1 LRQKLFETGWFM
13 RALQWIAP
21 LGFAAVLAGW
31 TTTEVGRQPWTVYGL
46 LRTADSTSPSLTG
59 GDVLGS
65 LLLYVAVYLLMY
77 PAGIAFMLGIVRGG
91 VGGGAEPAGPVAG
104 LHMMNSI
111 APVWDGN
118 ETWLILGGVGLLA
131 AFPLAFAIII
141 PAVYFPVLAMLLGL
155 VFRGVAF
162 EFQFKQPRWRRFWS
176 LGFCVGSS
184 LAAFSQGTVLGAL
197 VQGLDV
203 SDRSFGG
210 GSFDWLSPFSAM
222 TGVALMFGYALLGA
236 CWLVI
241 KGEGE
246 LEGWARAKGK
256 ICYCGVLLGIAAVSV

>member
-1 LRQKLFETGWFM
+1 
-13 RALQWIAP
+13 
-21 LGFAAVLAGW
+21 
-31 TTTEVGRQPWTVYGL
+31 
-46 LRTADSTSPSLTG
+46 
-59 GDVLGS
+59 
-65 LLLYVAVYLLMY
+65 
-77 PAGIAFMLGIVRGG
+77 
-91 VGGGAEPAGPVAG
+91 
-104 LHMMNSI
+104 
-111 APVWDGN
+111 
-118 ETWLILGGVGLLA
+118 
-131 AFPLAFAIII
+131 
-141 PAVYFPVLAMLLGL
+141 
-155 VFRGVAF
+155 
-162 EFQFKQPRWRRFWS
+162 
-176 LGFCVGSS
+176 
-184 LAAFSQGTVLGAL
+184 VLGAL